1 MSSII
6 SQIDSAENRI
16 DKSQSQRTQSLSE
29 ISKMLQGET
38 SDWRLIDRPS
48 RYRTRLER
56 LGLHKEADA
65 ITDSDAIDFNP
76 LERILGESQLTGI
89 EFIEKGITTA
99 RAVARVNIIGPFGQ
113 RMGYGSGFMI
123 SPRLL
128 MTNNHVIS
136 SASTAVNS
144 FVEFDYLKSSS
155 GLRDALPFSM
165 DPSTFFITDEDL
177 DFTIIALMPINAT
190 GLSLESRGWC
200 PLIANSGK
208 VIVGERVNIIQHP
221 GGERMQITLRDN
233 AVIGLVDSF
242 LHYRADTLPGSSG
255 SIVAND
261 QWEVAALH
269 HAGKPKRDSQ
279 GRILMTN
286 GLPWTGR
293 KEDVHRIAWEAN
305 EGVRIS
311 EIVRNVNSR
320 NLSLNERR
328 LWEQTNSQPETL
340 DIWSLYSSP
349 NIGEG
354 STDTGSGL
362 VRVEDD
368 NSRASWLF
376 RLSFGPESRPRNNS
390 PSTIDIQKDS
400 RISELPSTDASKT
413 KPNGLD
419 VERLAEDIVERFRHD
434 GLYYDEADDQKL
446 QGDYWSGIDLN
457 ANSGQLFQQLNQ
469 HLENTHT
476 GRFSYSRAR
485 LEFLYPVIDLH
496 EDNTLR
502 NIYSGN
508 AFSPAE
514 AIARELEAAVDFG
527 GMLGIEFTENFSF
540 ETLLENEDLWLDL
553 ERSSSLKFNCEHV
566 VCQSWFDKRQP
577 MKADIHHLFACEP
590 GCNSFRS
597 NIPYWQFPIDEEA
610 VRTECGRRE
619 ENKFEPEH
627 GKGAVAR
634 ATMYFIMRY
643 PGEVGDERSE
653 LTKSRVDV
661 LLDWH
666 QAFPPDNYE
675 KHRNWLTHKVQ
686 GNRNPFIDTPDLA
699 TKALLKRGFG

>member
-1 MSSII
+1 MSTII
-6 SQIDSAENRI
+6 YQINSAENRI
-16 DKSQSQRTQSLSE
+16 DKSQTQRDQCLSE
-29 ISKMLQGET
+29 ITKMLQGKS
-38 SDWRLIDRPS
+38 SDWKLIDRPS

-56 LGLHKEADA
+56 LGLHSEADA
-65 ITDSDAIDFNP
+65 ITDSDAVDFNP

-99 RAVARVNIIGPFGQ
+99 RAVARVNIIGASGR
-113 RMGYGSGFMI
+113 RMGFGSGFLI
-123 SPRLL
+123 SPRLF

-155 GLRDALPFSM
+155 GLRDALPFAM
-165 DPSTFFITDEDL
+165 DPDSFFITNEAL
-177 DFTIIALMPINAT
+177 DFTIVALVPINDG
-190 GLSLESRGWC
+190 GLPLESRGWC
-200 PLIANSGK
+200 PLIASSGK
-208 VIVGERVNIIQHP
+208 ATVGERVNIIQHP

-233 AVIGLVDSF
+233 SVIGLVDSF

-269 HAGKPKRDSQ
+269 HAGKPLRDSQ

-286 GLPWTGR
+286 GNPWTGR

-311 EIVRNVNSR
+311 EIVRHVNSR
-320 NLSLNERR
+320 HLSLSEGR
-328 LWEQTNSQPETL
+328 LWEQTTSQPDTQ
-340 DIWSLYSSP
+340 DIWSLFDHSAHNESIS
-349 NIGEG
+349 NTEH
-354 STDTGSGL
+354 GL
-362 VRVEDD
+362 VRTEDD
-368 NSRASWLF
+368 NGKASWLF
-376 RLSFGPESRPRNNS
+376 RLSFGPESGPVVSPQSTSGDLKPTRVLAS
-390 PSTIDIQKDS
+390 PSPNLSPK
-400 RISELPSTDASKT
+400 E
-413 KPNGLD
+413 PNGLD
-419 VERLAEDIVERFRHD
+419 VKRLAENLIERFRHD
-434 GLYYDEADDQKL
+434 GPYYDETEDQAL
-446 QGDYWSGIDLN
+446 QEDYWASVDLK
-457 ANSGQLFQQLNQ
+457 ANSEQLFQQLRQ
-469 HLENTHT
+469 HLESTHS

-485 LEFLYPVIDLH
+485 HEFLYPVIDLH
-496 EDNTLR
+496 EDDKLR

-508 AFSPAE
+508 AFNPAE
-514 AIARELEAAVDFG
+514 AIASELQAAVEFG
-527 GMLGIEFTENFSF
+527 EALGIEFTEEVSLEN
-540 ETLLENEDLWLDL
+540 LLENEDLWLDL

-577 MKADIHHLFACEP
+577 MIADIHHLFACEP

-597 NIPYWQFPIDEEA
+597 NIPYWQFPIDEEV
-610 VRTECGRRE
+610 VRDACGRRE

-653 LTKSRVDV
+653 LTKNRVDV

-666 QAFPPDNYE
+666 QSFPPDNYE
-675 KHRNWLTHKVQ
+675 KHRNWLTHKAQ
-686 GNRNPFIDTPDLA
+686 GNRNPFIDFPELA